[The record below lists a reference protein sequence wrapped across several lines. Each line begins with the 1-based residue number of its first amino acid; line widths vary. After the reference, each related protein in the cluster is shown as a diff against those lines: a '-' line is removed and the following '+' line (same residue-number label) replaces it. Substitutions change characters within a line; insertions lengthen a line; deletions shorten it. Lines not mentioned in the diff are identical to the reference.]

1 VKEALDYIVRDAR
14 TIIRFSDVF
23 RALGMTRM
31 DFYNDVYHHH
41 PEFEGALGER
51 GIRVRKARGRAGN
64 AFIKESSA
72 TA

>member
-31 DFYNDVYHHH
+31 DFHKTYTTTQS
-41 PEFEGALGER
+41 FQKFLGIER
-51 GIRVRKARGRAGN
+51 YAPRNSWHSLTRK
-64 AFIKESSA
+64 
-72 TA
+72 